1 MRRRTRFATPV
12 ILVAACSKTEP
23 PKPKQFPGTTYTV
36 RMVDMKCVA
45 QEPGGNPPAPIRS
58 IECPPGMAST
68 TVFTIGELANKT
80 CGVVPKDCF
89 DESCVK
95 IKSPCPLPPGQAVV
109 QKLAIVWT
117 IEKRGDKCHAEE
129 GDGHDQCPP
138 GVDCNP
144 PEPRLVPC
152 PPGVTEDK
160 PVRVAEL
167 PDATCVIV
175 PDGCDDA
182 SCATTKTSCP
192 TQ

>member
-1 MRRRTRFATPV
+1 M
-12 ILVAACSKTEP
+12 
-23 PKPKQFPGTTYTV
+23 

-45 QEPGGNPPAPIRS
+45 QEPGGNPPAPVRA
-58 IECPPGMAST
+58 IECPPGMASA
-68 TVFTIGELANKT
+68 TVFTVGELANKS
-80 CGVVPKDCF
+80 CGIVPKDCF

-95 IKSPCPLPPGQAVV
+95 IKTPCPLPPGQAVV

-129 GDGHDQCPP
+129 GDGHDACPP

-144 PEPRLVPC
+144 PEPRMVPC

-160 PVRVAEL
+160 PLRVAEL

-175 PDGCDDA
+175 PDGCNDTA
-182 SCATTKTSCP
+182 CATTKTSCP